1 MLVLERTL
9 TERAKSKKTIEVT
22 VLLEQL
28 GISLDK
34 WQEQQQSKK
43 RSIHM
48 CGRFDK
54 IG

>member
-9 TERAKSKKTIEVT
+9 TERAKSKKTIEIT

-28 GISLDK
+28 GISQDK

-43 RSIHM
+43 RSAQTR
-48 CGRFDK
+48 GRFDK